1 MSEFSELIKNFEKI
15 RDYMRDFFIYGFKAR
30 NDFKQKSSRTYDNE
44 RRRIESYL
52 GDYIKWDTS
61 KGSKR
66 VFISLDSSKIY
77 ENPLYSAWRSK
88 SFTANDIMLHFYILD
103 LLKRMG
109 CLNVEEITNE
119 ISRESLVCFDV
130 QTVRNKVK
138 EYVKIGILTVFKK
151 GKAFCYSLSEDY
163 LKTITNNYEGIID
176 ALRYYQEAVP
186 FGVVG
191 NYLLN
196 NEDKKNDIFSF
207 KHHFVVHT
215 LEDNVLLDI
224 LKAIREKRRIRFI
237 NESMR
242 LRNRNIYKGVPL
254 KIFVSTQTGRRYVNV
269 YNEDRNR
276 FINHRLDY
284 VKDVKNLDVCE
295 NHQYFK
301 DKLEVNL
308 DKCWGVSFGGSRRG
322 DKISIKLYIDEEKE
336 EYIIKRINREGRG
349 GNLEEVDKNTYI
361 YSKEIFDTNE
371 TMSWVKSFTG
381 RIISIEGANEFV
393 TNKFYNDMKRMKD
406 MYLGD
411 EE

>member
-1 MSEFSELIKNFEKI
+1 MAEFSELIKNFEKI

-66 VFISLDSSKIY
+66 VFISLDSSKIA

-103 LLKRMG
+103 LLKRKG
-109 CLNVEEITNE
+109 CLNVEKITNE
-119 ISRESLVCFDV
+119 ICEQSLVYFDV
-130 QTVRNKVK
+130 QTVRIKVK
-138 EYVKIGILTVFKK
+138 EYVKEGILTVFKK

-163 LKTITNNYEGIID
+163 LRNITNNYEDLID
-176 ALRYYQEAVP
+176 ALMYYQEAVP
-186 FGVVG
+186 LGVVG
-191 NYLLN
+191 SYLLN

-242 LRNRNIYKGVPL
+242 LRNKNTYQGVPL

-269 YNEDRNR
+269 YNEDRKR

-284 VKDVKNLDVCE
+284 VKSVKILDTCE
-295 NHQYFK
+295 NYQYLK
-301 DKLEVNL
+301 DKLEGNL
-308 DKCWGVSFGGSRRG
+308 DKCWGVSFGGNSRG
-322 DKISIKLYIDEEKE
+322 EMTSIKLYIDEEKE
-336 EYIIKRINREGRG
+336 GYIINRINREGRG
-349 GNLEEVDKNTYI
+349 GKLEKVDKNTYI

-371 TMSWVKSFTG
+371 IMSWVKSFTG
-381 RIISIEGANEFV
+381 RIISIEGASEFV
-393 TNKFYNDMKRMKD
+393 TNKFYDDMKRMKD